1 MLRETLQGGLL
12 RGLYEY
18 VLPAIEEDLQFP
30 GCHNIMNCIIL
41 KEQSI
46 KKSPT
51 PKQKIYMVCCRQNK
65 VINQIILWSLLLHQ
79 SSVTDYLRKVID
91 IVQRGP

>member
-46 KKSPT
+46 KKSSMP
-51 PKQKIYMVCCRQNK
+51 
-65 VINQIILWSLLLHQ
+65 
-79 SSVTDYLRKVID
+79 
-91 IVQRGP
+91 